1 MTTKATTLSCR
12 HSAVSSGI
20 RLPPPRQGH
29 SPTVPV
35 PALSPNSPRAHP
47 RPHRLLRRPRHN
59 AALSRTGPGR
69 GAQEGTSQTGG
80 DLHGGG
86 GSGNSGARHYRRKEV
101 GGDTYPHPF
110 THPHLLPARPAPSSD
125 SAHTDAPACTPRP
138 RAQAPPISCHYR
150 PLRRGPAPVQHL
162 RPGPAPSHIILRP
175 VPRPRPLAP
184 RPRLPSSGPTLPG
197 AGR

>member
-20 RLPPPRQGH
+20 RPPPPRQGH

-47 RPHRLLRRPRHN
+47 RPHRLLRRPRDD
-59 AALSRTGPGR
+59 AAMSRTGPGR
-69 GAQEGTSQTGG
+69 GAQEGTSQAGG

-101 GGDTYPHPF
+101 GGDRHHHPLYRP
-110 THPHLLPARPAPSSD
+110 TPAPCTQRPAPE
-125 SAHTDAPACTPRP
+125 PKPRP
-138 RAQAPPISCHYR
+138 CPSPAPSHTPTAPCAQAPPPNSIC
-150 PLRRGPAPVQHL
+150 
-162 RPGPAPSHIILRP
+162 P
-175 VPRPRPLAP
+175 VPRPRPSCTEATPPAL
-184 RPRLPSSGPTLPG
+184 RLHPPQGGGGPLLPQ
-197 AGR
+197 